1 MNKTLPIATSLL
13 LAIGCAHLDTYTLNP
28 QLRTDWNNT
37 LLYARQDVDS
47 GNYFAADKL
56 LDEFVRTHPD
66 TREAR
71 EIAFWKA
78 AYLVDPANQSGSLS
92 AGIAGLDGYLTA
104 NPNGWYRN
112 EATLLRRTAA
122 VAEGVANAAKLAAAT
137 TDSAGTAVKDTV
149 IVVNKSRD
157 EQIAALRDQL
167 AASKAEL
174 AKVSAELDRIKK
186 RLANP
191 SN

>member
-1 MNKTLPIATSLL
+1 MKKALPIVTLL
-13 LAIGCAHLDTYTLNP
+13 VLSIGCAHLETIDPN
-28 QLRTDWNNT
+28 LRTDWNTT
-37 LLYARQDVDS
+37 LSYARQDVDS

-71 EIAFWKA
+71 EITFWKA
-78 AYLVDPANQSGSLS
+78 AYLLDPANPLGSLS
-92 AGIAGLDGYLTA
+92 SGITGLDGYLSA
-104 NPNGWYRN
+104 SPNGWYRN
-112 EATLLRRTAA
+112 EATLLKRTAA
-122 VAEGVANAAKLAAAT
+122 VAQAVANSARFAAAT
-137 TDSAGTAVKDTV
+137 TDSSSAPVVRDTV
-149 IVVNKSRD
+149 IVVSKSRD

-167 AASKAEL
+167 AQSKAEL

>member
-1 MNKTLPIATSLL
+1 MTKALPIATSLL
-13 LAIGCAHLDTYTLNP
+13 LFIGCAHLETVNP
-28 QLRTDWNNT
+28 PLRSDWDRA
-37 LLYARQDVDS
+37 LRLARQAVDS
-47 GNYFAADKL
+47 GNYFAADRL
-56 LDEFVRTHPD
+56 LDEFVRTHAD

-78 AYLVDPANQSGSLS
+78 AYLLDPANPLGSLA
-92 AGIAGLDGYLTA
+92 AGIVGLDGYLGA
-104 NPNGWYRN
+104 NPDGRYRN

-122 VAEGVANAAKLAAAT
+122 VAEAVANSARLVAAT
-137 TDSAGTAVKDTV
+137 DTTAPAVKDTV
-149 IVVNKSRD
+149 IVVKSRD
-157 EQIAALRDQL
+157 EQIAALKEQL